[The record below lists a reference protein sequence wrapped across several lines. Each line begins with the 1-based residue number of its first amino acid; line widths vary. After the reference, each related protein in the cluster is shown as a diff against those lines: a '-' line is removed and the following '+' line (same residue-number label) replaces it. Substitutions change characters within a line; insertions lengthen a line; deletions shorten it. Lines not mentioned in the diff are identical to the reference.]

1 VLLRFR
7 FSNFRSFRV
16 GQELSLIAG
25 PFADLPD
32 IVLHPDGIKEGVLP
46 GAAIY
51 GANASGKTNIILAL
65 GFMASAVSRSHR
77 EWSPDGPIPREP
89 FMASE
94 ESSREPSEIEVD
106 FLLAGVRH
114 RYGFRVDSEAVLE
127 EWLCVYPKGKKQ
139 TWFHRKR
146 GNPIAFSNKMPG
158 ENRTIE
164 NLTRKNSLFL
174 STAAQNAH
182 EALLPIF
189 TWLSGLLFVIG
200 DRSKYR
206 QHTIELCSKLDY
218 RNEIARLVS
227 VADLGIAELSV
238 EDAKFSDKTREGIDA
253 LGSILKRMDA
263 MTGGLKLAL
272 EKGAWPETHQVIR
285 LLHRFGGSTVPLN
298 LDQESDGT
306 LAYLALLGPAVEA
319 IKTGMPLLIDEL
331 DASLHPLL
339 AIQLLRLFNTP
350 SSNPKGAQVIFN
362 THDTNLLSSGVLRR
376 DQIWFTEK
384 GNDATS
390 HLYPLSD
397 FRPRRQENLQNGYL
411 QGRYGAIPFIN
422 PDAFMLRFEA
432 DDVKA

>member
-7 FSNFRSFRV
+7 FSNFRSFRAE
-16 GQELSLIAG
+16 QELSLIAG
-25 PFADLPD
+25 PFTDLPD
-32 IVLHPDGIKEGVLP
+32 VVLHPAGLKEGVLP

-51 GANASGKTNIILAL
+51 GANASGKTNVIQAMA
-65 GFMASAVSRSHR
+65 FMASAVSLSHR
-77 EWSPDGPIPREP
+77 GWTPDGPIPRDP
-89 FMASE
+89 FMEDE
-94 ESSREPSEIEVD
+94 ESRRKPSEIEAD

-127 EWLCVYPKGKKQ
+127 EWLYVYPKGKKQ

-146 GNPIAFSNKMPG
+146 GNPIVFSNKMPG

-164 NLTRKNSLFL
+164 NLTRHNSLFL
-174 STAAQNAH
+174 SAAAQNAH

-189 TWLSGLLFVIG
+189 TWLCGLLFVIG
-200 DRSKYR
+200 RRSKYHQYTAR
-206 QHTIELCSKLDY
+206 LCSKLDY
-218 RNEIARLVS
+218 KTEIERLVS
-227 VADLGIAELSV
+227 VADLGIAEMSV
-238 EDAKFSDKTREGIDA
+238 EEIKVKFTDKTFDKIA
-253 LGSILKRMDA
+253 SILKLPNEPD
-263 MTGGLKLAL
+263 
-272 EKGAWPETHQVIR
+272 PVIR
-285 LLHRFGGSTVPLN
+285 LLHRLGNTTVPFN
-298 LDQESDGT
+298 MDQESDGT
-306 LAYLALLGPAVEA
+306 LAFLALLGPAVDA
-319 IKTGMPLLIDEL
+319 IKKGTPLLIDEL

-350 SSNPKGAQVIFN
+350 ASNPKGAQLIFN

-397 FRPRRQENLQNGYL
+397 FKPRRQENLQNGYL

-422 PDAFMLRFEA
+422 PDAFLRRFEA
-432 DDVKA
+432 DRVQA